1 MIPALD
7 IAGTPAR
14 DIAGMPALDIAGT
27 PALDIT
33 GLSTSFG
40 GVRAVVDVSFAVP
53 PATVTA
59 LIGPNGA
66 GKTTLFNL
74 ITHLTPPTQGT
85 VRYFGQ
91 SLDGLSPERIAAI
104 GLVRTFQTAR
114 VFPGMTVLENVMTGA
129 HRLMRVPGWRQMLW
143 SAAATREERSVRER
157 AETLLD
163 IAGLLKL
170 ARRPASDLPM
180 GAQKLLEIMRALMAA
195 PRLLLLDEP
204 AAGLNDTE
212 TAELSVI
219 LRAIRAGGITTVV
232 VEHNM
237 SLVMGVADQVV
248 VLDAGQVIAMG
259 SPAEI
264 RGNRAVIEAYVGR
277 ESP

>member
-1 MIPALD
+1 VIPALEV
-7 IAGTPAR
+7 
-14 DIAGMPALDIAGT
+14 
-27 PALDIT
+27 T
-33 GLSTSFG
+33 GLSKRFG
-40 GVRAVVDVSFAVP
+40 GLQAVGDVSFTVP
-53 PATVTA
+53 QATVTA

-74 ITHLTPPTQGT
+74 ITHLLPASGGD

-91 SLDGLSPERIAAI
+91 PIHGLTPERIAAR

-129 HRLMRVPGWRQMLW
+129 HRLMRVPAYRQMLW
-143 SAAATREERSVRER
+143 SPAARREERALRAR
-157 AETLLD
+157 AELLLD
-163 IAGLLKL
+163 VAGLLAL
-170 ARRPASDLPM
+170 RHRSASDLPM
-180 GAQKLLEIMRALMAA
+180 GTQKLLEVIRALMAA

-212 TAELSVI
+212 TAELSAM
-219 LRAIRAGGITTVV
+219 LGAIRSGGITVLL

-248 VLDAGQVIAMG
+248 VLDAGRIIAIG
-259 SPAEI
+259 SPREI
-264 RGNRAVIEAYVGR
+264 RTNAAVVEAYVGR
-277 ESP
+277 ADA